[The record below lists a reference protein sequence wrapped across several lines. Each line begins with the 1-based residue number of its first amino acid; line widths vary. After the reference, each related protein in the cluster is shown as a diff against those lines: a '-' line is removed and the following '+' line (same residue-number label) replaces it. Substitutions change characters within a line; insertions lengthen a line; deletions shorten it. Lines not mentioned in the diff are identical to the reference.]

1 MTDVGSSLPKRSW
14 RSADSEQEQDGDGD
28 SDGETCSESK
38 GEREE
43 AERLVAERRLKQE
56 GI

>member
-1 MTDVGSSLPKRSW
+1 MWARRCRSG
-14 RSADSEQEQDGDGD
+14 RGARQTREQEQDGDGD

>member
-1 MTDVGSSLPKRSW
+1 MVRPVVVPGSAKMRHRVYSR
-14 RSADSEQEQDGDGD
+14 
-28 SDGETCSESK
+28 SK